1 MTKHPRWILAAV
13 CLLGLMSTVG
23 VSMPYPILA
32 PIFAGGTVDQF
43 THFAGLDPRV
53 LMGIALAA
61 NPLGILV
68 GSLFV
73 GPLSDRYGRRAV
85 LTVTLLATLAGYL
98 FTAATL
104 GARHYPLFVLA
115 RFATGLTESNT
126 AVARALL
133 ADMHEDLDR
142 TKSFA
147 WLNAC
152 LYAGWLLGPL
162 VGGLTLPLGEPVPFV
177 LAGAMMVPCLA
188 ILALGVPGAP
198 PHPGPLHLLRSMRDK
213 NALGLLRLEPALAWV
228 AALQLAYAL
237 GINCLYEFGPLW
249 MLQNAGLDSRGIA
262 YVTAVQCAVMTL
274 TSMLVGRWGGW
285 LSGGWHPLQRASWV
299 AFAGA
304 VGLALLA
311 VVPGTTGL
319 LMIVGMGLPPALYN
333 AVVPA
338 WVSERFA
345 VHGQGR
351 AMGLLSTVFC
361 VANVI
366 VALAG
371 GWIALLSVRW
381 IMGLGGVFCIAAALL
396 TLQLARR
403 ESVRDARRAALEA
416 ARVSDAWD
424 ADSQVEN
431 AQ

>member
-32 PIFAGGTVDQF
+32 PIFAGGTVDRF
-43 THFAGLDPRV
+43 THFAGLDPQV

-85 LTVTLLATLAGYL
+85 LAVTLIATLAGYL
-98 FTAATL
+98 FTAAAL

-115 RFATGLTESNT
+115 RFVTGLTESNT

-133 ADMHEDLDR
+133 ADMHEQLDR
-142 TKSFA
+142 TRSFA

-177 LAGAMMVPCLA
+177 LAAAMMLPCLA

-198 PHPGPLHLLRSMRDK
+198 AHPGPLHLLRAMREH
-213 NALGLLRLEPALAWV
+213 NVLGLLRLEPALAWL

-237 GINCLYEFGPLW
+237 GINALYEFAPLW
-249 MLQNAGLDSRGIA
+249 MLENAGLDSRGIA

-274 TSMLVGRWGGW
+274 ASMIAGRWGGW
-285 LSGGWHPLQRASWV
+285 LSGGRHPLQRASLV
-299 AFAGA
+299 ALGGA
-304 VGLALLA
+304 IGLALLA
-311 VVPGTTGL
+311 VVPGRVGL
-319 LMIVGMGLPPALYN
+319 VMIAAMGLPPALYN

-345 VHGQGR
+345 AHGQGR

-371 GWIALLSVRW
+371 GWVALVSVRW
-381 IMGLGGVFCIAAALL
+381 IMGLGGLACIAAALL
-396 TLQLARR
+396 TLQIARIDRAHGRSKAPMPERVARR
-403 ESVRDARRAALEA
+403 IV
-416 ARVSDAWD
+416 
-424 ADSQVEN
+424 Q
-431 AQ
+431 